1 MLIVT
6 NYNYQTASNEEQNY
20 GKKSQLSNTESLST
34 KKLEVAFKSEEQTV
48 LELNSKQ
55 HVVERNNNWKVLGL
69 AYSQLVFVS
78 VRH

>member
-20 GKKSQLSNTESLST
+20 RKKSQLSNTESLST
-34 KKLEVAFKSEEQTV
+34 KKVEVAFKSEEQTV
-48 LELNSKQ
+48 LELDSKQ
-55 HVVERNNNWKVLGL
+55 HLVERNNNWKVLGT
-69 AYSQLVFVS
+69 AYNQLVFVS